1 MKGRSSSLKDKL
13 TPYNCLLKSA
23 NFLIKITNEKAF
35 PDIKFTGVWDSVNC
49 FSVWF
54 CENYLLVLEIRFQV
68 FYLTSKKIQGFSSD
82 KKILLMQ
89 SLLFDPVE
97 PCLSFFEISIFSW
110 DFLGNWTS
118 CVWNQLHFHTKSDK
132 SFCRWKT
139 TKDERFPQI
148 YLISYLP
155 FKASAFFQIFFPNK
169 TSFKF
174 CTTRWM

>member
-1 MKGRSSSLKDKL
+1 M
-13 TPYNCLLKSA
+13 LKSA
-23 NFLIKITNEKAF
+23 NFLIKTTNEKAF
-35 PDIKFTGVWDSVNC
+35 PDIKFTGVLDSVNC

-110 DFLGNWTS
+110 DFLG
-118 CVWNQLHFHTKSDK
+118 
-132 SFCRWKT
+132 SFCGRKT
-139 TKDERFPQI
+139 TKDERCPQI
-148 YLISYLP
+148 YLISFLP
-155 FKASAFFQIFFPNK
+155 FKASAFFQIFFLNK